1 MSTLLSAFSPIA
13 NLKHLFVRPAS
24 NFPVLDGFRALSMI
38 MIMVFHTFSIYS
50 LYHPDLELI
59 DMVESSTWSAWIWNA
74 DKSVDI
80 FFVISGFLITGLL
93 LRQIDRDGRIHFGN
107 FYMRRFLRLSPA
119 YWAVIGLY
127 AWMGFSTMDSD
138 ARGQL
143 NLDNLWANLL
153 YVNNFIPYEE
163 QAMNWTWT
171 LAIEE
176 QFYLVY
182 PLILMLLMTRV
193 QRPLPWLWGLMGL
206 SFLIRFLV
214 IVLDERIRSTPGS
227 QLALDV
233 EFHAYHFSVLYD
245 NLYTRFGA
253 LLCGC
258 IGAFYYFHH
267 EPELRRFL
275 NSGWGKVAEFVSF
288 GIIVLLMWLPVL
300 SRELDDYQTLNI
312 IYQTISRNLFSAAI
326 TYLALVCLEKSYLS
340 SLLNLLFSNR
350 FWYPLAQLSYS
361 MYLLHIF
368 PILLLVQLGVDAMQK
383 YPERY
388 NYTHW
393 EAMSL
398 ICLYATG
405 LTILGATIIYLII
418 ERPIMNLRK

>member
-1 MSTLLSAFSPIA
+1 MSTLLSAFSPVR
-13 NLKHLFVRPAS
+13 NFRQLFIRPSS
-24 NFPVLDGFRALSMI
+24 NFPVLDGFRALSML

-50 LYHPDLELI
+50 LYHPDVELI
-59 DMVESSTWSAWIWNA
+59 NMVEASTWSAWIWNA

-80 FFVISGFLITGLL
+80 FFVISGFLITGIL
-93 LRQIDRDGRIHFGN
+93 LRQIDREQTIHFGN
-107 FYMRRFLRLSPA
+107 FYFRRFLRLSPA
-119 YWAVIGLY
+119 YWLVIGLY
-127 AWMGFSTMDSD
+127 LLMGLSTADPE
-138 ARGQL
+138 ARAQL
-143 NLDNLWANLL
+143 KLESLWANLL
-153 YVNNFIPYEE
+153 YVNNFIPYQD

-182 PLILMLLMTRV
+182 PLILLLLVKYTR
-193 QRPLPWLWGLMGL
+193 QPLTGLWVLMGL

-214 IVLDERIRSTPGS
+214 IVSDERIRTMSGS
-227 QLALDV
+227 DLALDE
-233 EFHAYHFSVLYD
+233 EFHAHHFSVLYD

-258 IGAFYYFHH
+258 IAAFYYFHH
-267 EPELRRFL
+267 EPGLRRFL
-275 NSGWGKVAEFVSF
+275 NSFWGKVLEFASF
-288 GIIVLLMWLPVL
+288 GIIILFLWLPVL
-300 SRELDDYQTLNI
+300 SREMNDHPAFTVLYQTF
-312 IYQTISRNLFSAAI
+312 SRNLFSGAVA
-326 TYLALVCLEKSYLS
+326 YLALVCLEKSYLS
-340 SLLNLLFSNR
+340 RVLNLIFSNR

-368 PILLLVQLGVDAMQK
+368 PILVLVQLGVNAMQQ

-388 NYTHW
+388 DYTHW

-398 ICLYATG
+398 ICFYYTG
-405 LTILGATIIYLII
+405 LTFLGSVVIYLII